1 MMYNGFR
8 GDYTMI
14 MENNVEKLINNN
26 CFVLEP
32 VYKLTDKI
40 LASKSDKIIL
50 TGGRKVGKS
59 TVLNRLEHRGISKDN
74 KTINMQFDLSLILN
88 QDRNPN
94 YDYAFIEHYYE
105 LVISFNLLNYIKKNY
120 PLVFARFEKEQ
131 SILSE
136 IANYTDNFIN
146 NSWFE
151 EVRLDKTLKWGEQS
165 KDIIEKMKSL
175 LHINKLN
182 IAIDHFDWI
191 NQSDIFTQELLSSYE
206 KLFDKMIITV
216 DDNKINKRLLKNKLI
231 KNGYEILNVNY
242 SNDLDVVKR
251 IIKKRSRYY
260 IIKNYY
266 RYNIIDLIS
275 DNIYEYLIDSCHG
288 NIEMMLSAVFDIIQL
303 TDWLET
309 TDNFDVLFINSINE
323 VVKKEKEYQ
332 KIYTKP
338 KFHL

>member
-1 MMYNGFR
+1 M
-8 GDYTMI
+8 
-14 MENNVEKLINNN
+14 
-26 CFVLEP
+26 EP

-50 TGGRKVGKS
+50 TGGRQVGKS

-74 KTINMQFDLSLILN
+74 KTIRMQFDLSLILK

-120 PLVFARFEKEQ
+120 PLISARFEKEQ
-131 SILSE
+131 SILLE
-136 IANYTDNFIN
+136 IANYTDYFF
-146 NSWFE
+146 SHAWYE

-182 IAIDHFDWI
+182 IAIDRFDWI

-216 DDNKINKRLLKNKLI
+216 DDKKINKRLLKNKLI
-231 KNGYEILNVNY
+231 KKGYEILNVNY

-251 IIKKRSRYY
+251 IIKKRSSYY

-309 TDNFDVLFINSINE
+309 TENFDVLFIKSIDE